1 MSVWSTT
8 VIDHLL
14 YIKQDITT
22 YKSNL
27 AGGLTSFQT
36 VFILDEYL
44 AGARENSR
52 FTEKIVPLMMSRI
65 FNESS
70 ELVHFVTFV
79 RYQTDFKQLCSSLQG
94 ALDASKQLR
103 ILVLTNEQMQGRQDT
118 DNLAEM
124 LIKFLNM
131 LHYSYEFHV
140 ARLVS
145 TTTTTTEQHKV
156 VDVGVNQSND
166 FIAQQVATEF
176 VGKQLNDLHKRD
188 YAADGGKYCWV
199 FYIIFVII
207 FILLIF
213 RYINLKE

>member
-1 MSVWSTT
+1 
-8 VIDHLL
+8 
-14 YIKQDITT
+14 
-22 YKSNL
+22 
-27 AGGLTSFQT
+27 
-36 VFILDEYL
+36 
-44 AGARENSR
+44 
-52 FTEKIVPLMMSRI
+52 MMSRI

-79 RYQTDFKQLCSSLQG
+79 RYQTDFKQLCGSLQG

-103 ILVLTNEQMQGRQDT
+103 ILVLTNEQMQGSQDT

-131 LHYSYEFHV
+131 LHYSYELHV

-156 VDVGVNQSND
+156 VAVGVNESND
-166 FIAQQVATEF
+166 FIAKQVATEF

-188 YAADGGKYCWV
+188 YAADDGGKYCWV